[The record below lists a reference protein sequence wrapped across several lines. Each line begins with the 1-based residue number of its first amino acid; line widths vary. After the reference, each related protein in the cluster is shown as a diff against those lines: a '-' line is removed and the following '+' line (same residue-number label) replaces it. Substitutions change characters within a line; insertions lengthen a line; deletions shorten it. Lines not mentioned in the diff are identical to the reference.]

1 MSGSLKQST
10 DLLSKAWKVS
20 SSREPFY
27 SGGKV
32 SLSSSSD
39 SESKDGACLVCMHEE
54 NVKVVD
60 WKSGEVLLTLLE
72 VSEEEVSDVVV
83 SFAVHPVNFE
93 LVIATSAGLLR
104 HYAQDPE
111 KEVKSLL
118 MGRSI
123 KAHALPILS
132 MCYDPT
138 GTLVATGST
147 DRTAKIWDIEK
158 GYCTH
163 SFRDHSESVS
173 LVHFHPDPMNL
184 RLVTASHDC
193 TVKCFDLIES
203 KCVASYGEHMSLP
216 TAVDW
221 APDKYLMVSVGR
233 DKVSSTTPYY
243 TCPCPYHCIS
253 DSLPYWSF
261 GSRGGVKDY

>member
-1 MSGSLKQST
+1 MSGSLKANNDS
-10 DLLSKAWKVS
+10 LSKAWKVS

-32 SLSSSSD
+32 VLSGVRE
-39 SESKDGACLVCMHEE
+39 SESNQGACLVCMHEE

-60 WKSGEVLLTLLE
+60 WNSGEVVLTLLE
-72 VSEEEVSDVVV
+72 ESEEEASDVVV
-83 SFAVHPVNFE
+83 SFAVHPENFE

-104 HYAQDPE
+104 HYTQDPE
-111 KEVKSLL
+111 KEAKSLVA
-118 MGRSI
+118 GRSI
-123 KAHALPILS
+123 KAHALPILC

-173 LVHFHPDPMNL
+173 LVRFHPDPMNL

-193 TVKCFDLIES
+193 TVKCFDLVDS

-216 TAVDW
+216 TSVDW
-221 APDKYLMVSVGR
+221 ASDKYLMVSVGR
-233 DKVSSTTPYY
+233 DKVSTTLLPA
-243 TCPCPYHCIS
+243 TIDPFLPL
-253 DSLPYWSF
+253 SLHL
-261 GSRGGVKDY
+261 